1 MIYKITDK
9 SNTMER
15 VRILG
20 AGPAGLSAAI
30 NLAKSGYNVDIFE
43 KSGDVGS
50 RFHGDFQGL
59 ENWSDEKDVLE
70 LFEDM
75 NININF
81 KHNPFLE
88 LKISNV
94 SKMWNFKCKRPAFY
108 LVKRGSSEETLD
120 TALKNQAL
128 DLGVNI
134 NFKETVPE
142 NEADIVAT
150 GPLKNK
156 IYAAAKGITFKTSS
170 QNTAVGL
177 VNNDTALN
185 GYSYL
190 LVADGRGCMATVL
203 FNKFNNINSYF
214 KRTKRIFND
223 KFDLDLKEIS
233 SMGGVGGFSGENVFK
248 RGKSLYVGEAAGL
261 QDFLWGFGIKSAV
274 ASGCLAAK
282 SIINGENYPKCA
294 ENSFKDKL
302 TAGMVN
308 RYLWERF
315 CFLDYSFIVNRIHNA
330 DDPLKFLNY
339 FYNANFIHKMIY
351 PFARRY
357 LGKKYGILSI

>member
-1 MIYKITDK
+1 
-9 SNTMER
+9 MER

-30 NLAKSGYNVDIFE
+30 NLARSGYNVTIFE
-43 KSGDVGS
+43 KNEDVGS
-50 RFHGDFQGL
+50 RFYGDFQGL

-70 LFEDM
+70 LFKDM
-75 NININF
+75 HIDVNF
-81 KHNPFLE
+81 KYNPFLE

-94 SKMWNFKCKRPAFY
+94 SKMWTFKCKRPAFY
-108 LVKRGSSEETLD
+108 LVKRGSGEETLD
-120 TALKNQAL
+120 IALKNQAL

-134 NFKETVPE
+134 NFKETMPE

-170 QNTAVGL
+170 QNTAVGI
-177 VNNDTALN
+177 VNNNAALN

-190 LVADGRGCMATVL
+190 LIADGHGCMATVL
-203 FNKFNNINSYF
+203 FNNFNNINSHF
-214 KRTKRIFND
+214 KLTKRIFND
-223 KFDLDLKEIS
+223 KFDLDLKEVS
-233 SMGGVGGFSGENVFK
+233 SMGGVGGFSGENIFK

-274 ASGCLAAK
+274 ASGYLAAK
-282 SIINGENYPKCA
+282 SIISGKDYQKCA
-294 ENSFKDKL
+294 EQSFRDKL
-302 TAGMVN
+302 VAGMVN

-339 FYNANFIHKMIY
+339 FYNANFIHKVIY
-351 PFARRY
+351 PFARGY